1 MSKMVEKTTSTT
13 LPQIAYIISLF
24 CSRLEEDEIDDSI
37 SEENYLISKENC
49 DVIVERIVE
58 KAFEILQENILFDI
72 ENWDSIYYLLTNH
85 AADKTDKYLKS
96 LFADHTN
103 VVRFLICS
111 CKVWKSNG
119 NIEMSEEY
127 KKYLIDDE
135 IRNAIQSTVQNRTL
149 DSLSYDERN
158 VSRAFW
164 VYLLT
169 GKQKVYPE
177 DIDENPVCG

>member
-1 MSKMVEKTTSTT
+1 M
-13 LPQIAYIISLF
+13 Y
-24 CSRLEEDEIDDSI
+24 EI
-37 SEENYLISKENC
+37 
-49 DVIVERIVE
+49 
-58 KAFEILQENILFDI
+58 
-72 ENWDSIYYLLTNH
+72 
-85 AADKTDKYLKS
+85 TD
-96 LFADHTN
+96 
-103 VVRFLICS
+103 
-111 CKVWKSNG
+111 
-119 NIEMSEEY
+119 EY